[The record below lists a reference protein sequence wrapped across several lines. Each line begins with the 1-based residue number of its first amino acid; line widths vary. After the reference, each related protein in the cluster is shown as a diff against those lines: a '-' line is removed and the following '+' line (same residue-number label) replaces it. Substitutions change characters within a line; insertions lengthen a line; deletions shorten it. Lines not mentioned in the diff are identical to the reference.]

1 MKKLLLFLVLVFCI
15 SFDIFSQ
22 NNTQRSRLNEGE
34 VTQVT
39 SKNVYVKFQ
48 TTRGLSVGDTIIL
61 STGNSLWSKALIVE
75 MVSSKSCIT
84 KSISSREIKV
94 GLKVAYFEP
103 VILKEDKIVESPIVA
118 EVKKEEPKLK
128 PEPIDT
134 TQKKTVFEIPK
145 QTFNG
150 RISVSTNGSFEE
162 QEKKYNRIRTTINF
176 NINNIKGGKF
186 SFENYFIYNRSFSPD
201 QVQTNFGDD
210 FKIYSLSLNY
220 DANAKNSFAIGRRIN
235 NRIAN
240 MGAIDGLQAE
250 HRFKN
255 IIVGGFVGFRP
266 DDINYGLNSVLLQY
280 GGFVSHELEKPTGS
294 IQTSF
299 AVVEQKFAAMTDRRF
314 VYLQHTN
321 SLLKN
326 LSLFYSLE
334 LDLYQNINNVITNDI
349 NLTSTYVSVLYRP
362 FKKLS
367 LTTSY
372 DNRKN
377 VIYYETYRTYV
388 DQLINQ
394 ETRQGIRLNMNY
406 AVLKYVNLNVSGFY
420 RYQESRPEP
429 TKNYVANLSVA
440 QILGIGSSLN
450 LNFNAMNTYYFS
462 GNIYEVRL
470 TKDLFKSTISTD
482 VNYRKVAYNFTNADQ
497 PALNQN
503 VMGLSV
509 NYYGKKNTSFML
521 TYEGTFEPA
530 KTYNRYY
537 LTLSQRF
544 RSKK

>member
-1 MKKLLLFLVLVFCI
+1 MKKILLLSVMVFCI
-15 SFDIFSQ
+15 SINIFSQ
-22 NNTQRSRLNEGE
+22 NNSQQSRLNEGE

-48 TTRGLSVGDTIIL
+48 STRGLSVGDTIIL
-61 STGNSLWSKALIVE
+61 STGNSIWSKALIVE

-84 KSISSREIKV
+84 KSISSKEIKV
-94 GLKVAYFEP
+94 GFKVAYFEP
-103 VILKEDKIVESPIVA
+103 LIIKEDKVVEPSAVA

-134 TQKKTVFEIPK
+134 TQKKSVFEAPK

-150 RISVSTNGSFEE
+150 RISVSTNGSLEE
-162 QEKKYNRIRTTINF
+162 QEKKYNRIRTTISF
-176 NINNIKGGKF
+176 NIDNIKGGKF

-201 QVQTNFGDD
+201 QVQSSFGDD

-220 DANAKNSFAIGRRIN
+220 DANAKNSFAFGRRIN

-240 MGAIDGLQAE
+240 MGAIDGIQAE
-250 HRFKN
+250 HKFKN
-255 IIVGGFVGFRP
+255 IIVGGFGGFRP
-266 DDINYGLNSVLLQY
+266 DDTNYGLNTSLLQF
-280 GGFVSHELEKPTGS
+280 GGFISHELEKPTGS

-299 AVVEQKFAAMTDRRF
+299 AVVEQKYAAMTDRRF
-314 VYLQHTN
+314 VYFQHTN

-326 LSLFYSLE
+326 LSLFYSIE
-334 LDLYQNINNVITNDI
+334 LDLYQNINNVITNNI
-349 NLTSTYVSVLYRP
+349 NLTSTYISVRYRP

-440 QILGIGSSLN
+440 QILGVGSSLN
-450 LNFNAMNTYYFS
+450 LNFNAMNTYYFN

-482 VNYRKVAYNFTNADQ
+482 INYRKVAYNFTIAEQ
-497 PALNQN
+497 PALNQD
-503 VMGLSV
+503 VLGFSV
-509 NYYGKKNTSFML
+509 NFYGKKRTSIML

-544 RSKK
+544 RNKR